1 MHIMNTTEY
10 TREPIFGLSAVQI
23 FNLFS
28 AILGSSLVDRLGRRT
43 LFIVSN
49 TGMLISKSWNTR
61 SREFVC
67 TKIDLS

>member
-49 TGMLISKSWNTR
+49 TGMLISKYTR
-61 SREFVC
+61 NREFVC